1 MKYRGGAASSADI
14 SCNSRR
20 ISSKSCGAGRHLAHH
35 AKNLMHGWHLVSCIR
50 RGISC
55 IRRVGAFMFSYDT
68 CGVTGCYLV
77 AFQVPSG
84 SQRLRAPITFEAL
97 PVVLGASLFF
107 RDAISGIGFLI
118 FTLDQSLRLFSPR
131 KNSARLWRAEFYY
144 LKNASISGP
153 AFRKSNFFDIF

>member
-1 MKYRGGAASSADI
+1 MAQHHRPTSRATVEESRARVAALGGI
-14 SCNSRR
+14 SCIPRR
-20 ISSKSCGAGRHLAHH
+20 ISCIGL
-35 AKNLMHGWHLVSCIR
+35 HLVSCIR
-50 RGISC
+50 RGTSC
-55 IRRVGAFMFSYDT
+55 IRCVGTFMFSYDT
-68 CGVTGCYLV
+68 FGITGCYLV
-77 AFQVPSG
+77 ALQVPSG